1 MRLILVFIR
10 LFNSPSLARSGTCP
24 VCRERLNEDAE
35 EEQEV
40 EVVRVTEV
48 VEDEEEEMEAI
59 MGVDEEVNLLVLDL
73 VEVVVEEEEAGH
85 EEEG

>member
-1 MRLILVFIR
+1 M
-10 LFNSPSLARSGTCP
+10 
-24 VCRERLNEDAE
+24 
-35 EEQEV
+35 

>member
-48 VEDEEEEMEAI
+48 VEDEEEE
-59 MGVDEEVNLLVLDL
+59 
-73 VEVVVEEEEAGH
+73 
-85 EEEG
+85 EEEGGVE

>member
-1 MRLILVFIR
+1 M
-10 LFNSPSLARSGTCP
+10 
-24 VCRERLNEDAE
+24 
-35 EEQEV
+35 

-48 VEDEEEEMEAI
+48 VEDEEEEVEAI